1 MFRNIKNTIKE
12 LARNAVFVAE
22 QELGTGK
29 GQEKKQLAIDYI
41 VKNLPFSSIVK
52 SIIGIFL
59 SSFIDD
65 AVEIA
70 VKYMNSLPEKQGE

>member
-1 MFRNIKNTIKE
+1 MFVNLKNAIKE

-41 VKNLPFSSIVK
+41 VKNLPFSSVVRNIV
-52 SIIGIFL
+52 SIFL

-65 AVEIA
+65 AIEIA
-70 VKYMNSLPEKQGE
+70 VSYMKSLPEQQGE